1 MTRILVAYASKHGST
16 VEIADTISEELCRH
30 QLDVERRSAGD
41 VKALGGYDAVV
52 LGSAV
57 YMKRWQPEARRFLRK
72 HAKELAQ
79 LPFWIFSSGPFGEH
93 PDLAWSEPPRVVA
106 KAEQL
111 GVRDHVVFGGRLPVE
126 PSGFMERAL
135 VRDTPAEF
143 ADLRDWSEIRAWATE
158 ISASLLGDHSRVDRL
173 AESTRRA
180 HVP

>member
-1 MTRILVAYASKHGST
+1 MTRVLVAYASKHGST
-16 VEIADTISEELCRH
+16 TEIAYAIAEELGRH
-30 QLDVERRSAGD
+30 QLDVECHRAGD
-41 VKALGGYDAVV
+41 VKTLDSYDTVV

-72 HAKELAQ
+72 HAKELTH

-93 PDLAWSEPPRVVA
+93 PDLAWSEPPRVLA

-143 ADLRDWSEIRAWATE
+143 ADLRDWSEIRAWTTGIAAALLAT
-158 ISASLLGDHSRVDRL
+158 APTAGP
-173 AESTRRA
+173 A
-180 HVP
+180 